1 MRKLT
6 KKVLLV
12 GLLVTLSSTAF
23 ADPRGY
29 YGRPDHYNSYYQPH
43 HFSGARTTVYNNY
56 RGGSKVVDV
65 LVPLAIGGVI
75 GYALNNN
82 NNAQQSAPVIVQQP
96 APQIVQQIIEPN
108 ISSSS
113 TYHYENVYLDSCG
126 CTRRVLV
133 RE

>member
-82 NNAQQSAPVIVQQP
+82 NAQQSEPVIVQQP